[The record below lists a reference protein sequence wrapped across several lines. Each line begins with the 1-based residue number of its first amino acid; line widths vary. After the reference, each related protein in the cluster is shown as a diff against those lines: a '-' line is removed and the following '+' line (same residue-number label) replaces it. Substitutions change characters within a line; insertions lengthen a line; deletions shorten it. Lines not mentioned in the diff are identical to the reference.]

1 MFIRK
6 NFRIFAA
13 QRYLFYMKR
22 YALVTGA
29 SRGIGRAIAIE
40 LAKDGCSILLNYKS
54 NHAAAQEAKRL
65 IEQAGGEAEL
75 MPFDVSQPDAIN
87 AALDVWFASHP
98 DDYIDVLV
106 NNAGIVD
113 DEIMLA
119 MEPEQWHR
127 VIDVN
132 LNGFF
137 YCTRRV
143 IEGMVENHHGHI
155 VNISSISGQVGFPG
169 KVNYSAA
176 KAAIIGVTKTL
187 ATELALKKITVNAI
201 APGVTETEMTKH
213 CLKYMPERLR
223 DVKEIPM
230 HRFGK
235 PEEVAYLVSFLCS
248 GRADYISGQVI
259 GINGAAL

>member
-1 MFIRK
+1 
-6 NFRIFAA
+6 
-13 QRYLFYMKR
+13 MKR

-40 LAKDGCSILLNYKS
+40 LAKDGCAILLNYKS
-54 NHAAAQEAKRL
+54 NHTEAEATKQM
-65 IEQAGGEAEL
+65 IEAVGGEAEL

-87 AALDVWFASHP
+87 VALDQWFAAHP

-113 DEIMLA
+113 DEIMLL

-127 VIDVN
+127 VVDVN

-143 IEGMVENHHGHI
+143 VEGMVINHHGRI
-155 VNISSISGQVGFPG
+155 VNISSISGQTGYPG
-169 KVNYSAA
+169 KVNYAAA
-176 KAAIIGVTKTL
+176 KSALIGVTKAL
-187 ATELALKKITVNAI
+187 ATELAPKHITVNAV
-201 APGVTETEMTKH
+201 APGMIQTDMTRQATEYMH
-213 CLKYMPERLR
+213 NHLK
-223 DVKEIPM
+223 DVNAIPM
-230 HRFGK
+230 RRWGT

-248 GRADYISGQVI
+248 NRADYISGQII
-259 GINGAAL
+259 GINGAAF

>member
-1 MFIRK
+1 
-6 NFRIFAA
+6 
-13 QRYLFYMKR
+13 MKR
-22 YALVTGA
+22 YALITGA

-54 NHAAAQEAKRL
+54 NHAAAQETKRL
-65 IEQAGGEAEL
+65 IEEVGGEAEL
-75 MPFDVSQPDAIN
+75 LPFDVSQPDAIN
-87 AALDVWFASHP
+87 AALDAWFAAHP

-143 IEGMVENHHGHI
+143 IEGMVINHHGRI
-155 VNISSISGQVGFPG
+155 INISSIAAQMGFSGQAH
-169 KVNYSAA
+169 YAAA
-176 KAAIIGVTKTL
+176 KAALIGATRSLSVEVATKR
-187 ATELALKKITVNAI
+187 ITVNAV
-201 APGVTETEMTKH
+201 APGSIETDMALQCQDKDEH
-213 CLKYMPERLR
+213 LR
-223 DVKEIPM
+223 INVPM
-230 HRFGK
+230 YRFGK

-248 GRADYISGQVI
+248 NRADYISGQVI

>member
-1 MFIRK
+1 
-6 NFRIFAA
+6 
-13 QRYLFYMKR
+13 MKR

-54 NHAAAQEAKRL
+54 NHAASAEAKRL
-65 IEQAGGEAEL
+65 IEDVGGEAEL

-87 AALDVWFASHP
+87 AALDAWFAAHP

-113 DEIMLA
+113 DEIMLM

-143 IEGMVENHHGHI
+143 IERMVENHHGRI
-155 VNISSISGQVGFPG
+155 VNMSSIAANYGYKGHL
-169 KVNYSAA
+169 NYSAA
-176 KAAIIGVTKTL
+176 KAALAGATKAL
-187 ATELALKKITVNAI
+187 AAELGPKQITVNAV
-201 APGVTETEMTKH
+201 APGVIDTELWQGEADND
-213 CLKYMPERLR
+213 LIRQR
-223 DVKEIPM
+223 IPM
-230 HRFGK
+230 RRAGT
-235 PEEVAYLVSFLCS
+235 PEEVAHLVAFLIS
-248 GRADYISGQVI
+248 EKASYITGQII
-259 GINGAAL
+259 GIDGGGFA

>member
-1 MFIRK
+1 
-6 NFRIFAA
+6 
-13 QRYLFYMKR
+13 MKR
-22 YALVTGA
+22 YALVTGG

-54 NHAAAQEAKRL
+54 NHTEAEATLRM
-65 IEQAGGEAEL
+65 IEAAGGETEL

-87 AALDVWFASHP
+87 AALDKWFADHP
-98 DDYIDVLV
+98 NDYIDVLV

-113 DEIMLA
+113 NEIMLL

-143 IEGMVENHHGHI
+143 IEGMVMNHHGRI
-155 VNISSISGQVGFPG
+155 VNISSISGQHGFPG
-169 KVNYSAA
+169 KVNYAAA
-176 KAAIIGVTKTL
+176 KAALIGVTRSL
-187 ATELALKKITVNAI
+187 AVELAPKHITVNAV
-201 APGVTETEMTKH
+201 APGAILTDMTRQAVE
-213 CLKYMPERLR
+213 YMPEHLK
-223 DVKEIPM
+223 DINSIPM
-230 HRFGK
+230 RRWGT

-248 GRADYISGQVI
+248 HRADYISGQTI
-259 GINGAAL
+259 GINGAAH

>member
-1 MFIRK
+1 
-6 NFRIFAA
+6 
-13 QRYLFYMKR
+13 MKR

-40 LAKDGCSILLNYKS
+40 LPKDGCSILLNYKS
-54 NHAAAQEAKRL
+54 NQAAAEEAKRL
-65 IEQAGGEAEL
+65 IEDVGSEAEL
-75 MPFDVSQPDAIN
+75 MPFDVSQPDTIN
-87 AALDVWFASHP
+87 VALDKWFDAHP
-98 DDYIDVLV
+98 DEYIDVLV

-143 IEGMVENHHGHI
+143 IEGMVINHHGRI
-155 VNISSISGQVGFPG
+155 INISSISGQTGFPG
-169 KVNYSAA
+169 KVNYAAA
-176 KAAIIGVTKTL
+176 KSALIGVTKAL
-187 ATELALKKITVNAI
+187 ATELAPKQVTVNAV
-201 APGVTETEMTKH
+201 APGLTETDI
-213 CLKYMPERLR
+213 LKQSREYTDSKLMDINNLPMRRLC
-223 DVKEIPM
+223 
-230 HRFGK
+230 K

-248 GRADYISGQVI
+248 DKANYISGQII
-259 GINGAAL
+259 GINGGLL

>member
-1 MFIRK
+1 
-6 NFRIFAA
+6 
-13 QRYLFYMKR
+13 MKR

-65 IEQAGGEAEL
+65 IEEAGGEAEL

-87 AALDVWFASHP
+87 SALDAWFTAHP

-106 NNAGIVD
+106 NNAGIVA

-143 IEGMVENHHGHI
+143 IEGMVVNHHGRI
-155 VNISSISGQVGFPG
+155 VNISSIAGQVGFAG
-169 KVNYSAA
+169 QTHYAAA
-176 KAAIIGVTKTL
+176 KAALVGATRSL
-187 ATELALKKITVNAI
+187 AVELAPKRITVNAVT
-201 APGVTETEMTKH
+201 PGTIGTEMAQQGVEKG
-213 CLKYMPERLR
+213 EQLR
-223 DVKEIPM
+223 IDIPM
-230 HRFGK
+230 RRLGK

-248 GRADYISGQVI
+248 DRANYISGQVI
-259 GINGAAL
+259 GINGGAL

>member
-1 MFIRK
+1 
-6 NFRIFAA
+6 
-13 QRYLFYMKR
+13 MKR

-54 NHAAAQEAKRL
+54 NHAAAEEAKRL
-65 IEQAGGEAEL
+65 IEEAGGEAEL

-87 AALDVWFASHP
+87 ATLDKWFAAHP

-113 DEIMLA
+113 DEIMLM

-143 IEGMVENHHGHI
+143 IEGMVMNHHGRI
-155 VNISSISGQVGFPG
+155 INISSISGQVGNVG
-169 KVNYSAA
+169 QVNYAA
-176 KAAIIGVTKTL
+176 SKSAIIGATKTL
-187 ATELALKKITVNAI
+187 AKELAPKRITVNAV
-201 APGVTETEMTKH
+201 APGVIHSDMQREEIARGIKDLT
-213 CLKYMPERLR
+213 
-223 DVKEIPM
+223 DEIPM
-230 HRFGK
+230 RRMGN

-248 GRADYISGQVI
+248 NRTDYISGQVI

>member
-1 MFIRK
+1 
-6 NFRIFAA
+6 
-13 QRYLFYMKR
+13 MKR

-54 NHAAAQEAKRL
+54 NHAAAEEAKRL
-65 IEQAGGEAEL
+65 IEEAGGEAEL

-87 AALDVWFASHP
+87 AALDKWFAAHP

-113 DEIMLA
+113 DEIMLI

-143 IEGMVENHHGHI
+143 IEGMVENHHGRVI
-155 VNISSISGQVGFPG
+155 NISSISGQTGFPG
-169 KVNYSAA
+169 KVNYAAA
-176 KAAIIGVTKTL
+176 KSALIGVTKAL
-187 ATELALKKITVNAI
+187 ATELAPRHITVNAV
-201 APGVTETEMTKH
+201 APGVIETEMMMH
-213 CLKYMPERLR
+213 SMEYMPSYLT
-223 DVKEIPM
+223 DVNSIPM
-230 HRFGK
+230 RRLGK
-235 PEEVAYLVSFLCS
+235 TEEVAYLVSFLCS
-248 GRADYISGQVI
+248 NRADYISGQVI

>member
-1 MFIRK
+1 
-6 NFRIFAA
+6 
-13 QRYLFYMKR
+13 MKR

-54 NHAAAQEAKRL
+54 NHAAAEVAKRL
-65 IEQAGGEAEL
+65 IEEVGGEAEL
-75 MPFDVSQPDAIN
+75 MPFDVSQIDAVN
-87 AALDVWFASHP
+87 TALDTWFAAHP

-113 DEIMLA
+113 DEIMLM

-137 YCTRRV
+137 YCTRCV
-143 IEGMVENHHGHI
+143 IDGMVENHHGRV
-155 VNISSISGQVGFPG
+155 VNIASISGQAGNVGQ
-169 KVNYSAA
+169 VNYAAA
-176 KAAIIGVTKTL
+176 KSAIIGATKTL
-187 ATELALKKITVNAI
+187 AKELATKHITVNAVS
-201 APGVTETEMTKH
+201 PGAIETDMVRASEE
-213 CLKYMPERLR
+213 YMPERMR
-223 DVKEIPM
+223 NINIIPM
-230 HRFGK
+230 RRLGK

-248 GRADYISGQVI
+248 NRADYISGQVI

>member
-1 MFIRK
+1 
-6 NFRIFAA
+6 
-13 QRYLFYMKR
+13 MKR
-22 YALVTGA
+22 YALITGA

-54 NHAAAQEAKRL
+54 NHAAAEEAKRL
-65 IEQAGGEAEL
+65 IEEAGGEAEL

-87 AALDVWFASHP
+87 AALDKWFAAHP

-113 DEIMLA
+113 DEIMLM
-119 MEPEQWHR
+119 MEPVQWHR

-143 IEGMVENHHGHI
+143 IEGMVENHHGRV
-155 VNISSISGQVGFPG
+155 VNISSIAGQVGFPG

-176 KAAIIGVTKTL
+176 KSAMAGVSRALAA
-187 ATELALKKITVNAI
+187 ELAPKGITVNAV
-201 APGVTETEMTKH
+201 APGVVETEMTNNA
-213 CLKYMPERLR
+213 LPYMPERLK
-223 DVKEIPM
+223 DVTDIPM
-230 HRFGK
+230 RRFCK
-235 PEEVAYLVSFLCS
+235 PEEVAYMVSFLCS
-248 GRADYISGQVI
+248 NRADYISGQVI

>member
-1 MFIRK
+1 
-6 NFRIFAA
+6 
-13 QRYLFYMKR
+13 MKR
-22 YALVTGA
+22 YALITGA

-40 LAKDGCSILLNYKS
+40 LAKDGYAILLNYKS
-54 NHAAAQEAKRL
+54 HHTEAEATKQM
-65 IEQAGGEAEL
+65 IEAVGGEAEL

-87 AALDVWFASHP
+87 AALDNWFAAHP

-113 DEIMLA
+113 DEIILL

-143 IEGMVENHHGHI
+143 IEGMVMNHHGRI
-155 VNISSISGQVGFPG
+155 VNISSISGQTGYPG
-169 KVNYSAA
+169 KVNYAAA
-176 KAAIIGVTKTL
+176 KSALIGVTKAL
-187 ATELALKKITVNAI
+187 ATELAPKQITVNAV
-201 APGVTETEMTKH
+201 APGMILTDMARQVDE
-213 CLKYMPERLR
+213 YIPERLK
-223 DVKEIPM
+223 DINSIPM
-230 HRFGK
+230 RRLGT

-248 GRADYISGQVI
+248 NRADYISGQTI
-259 GINGAAL
+259 GINGAAF

>member
-1 MFIRK
+1 
-6 NFRIFAA
+6 
-13 QRYLFYMKR
+13 MKR

-54 NHAAAQEAKRL
+54 NHAAAEEARRL
-65 IEQAGGEAEL
+65 IEKAGGEAEL

-87 AALDVWFASHP
+87 AALDKWFTAHP
-98 DDYIDVLV
+98 DEYIDVLV

-113 DEIMLA
+113 DEIMLM

-143 IEGMVENHHGHI
+143 IEGMLMNHHGRI
-155 VNISSISGQVGFPG
+155 INIASIAAQVGFAG
-169 KVNYSAA
+169 QAHYAAA
-176 KAAIIGVTKTL
+176 KSALIGATRSL
-187 ATELALKKITVNAI
+187 AVELASKRITANAI
-201 APGVTETEMTKH
+201 SPGTIATDMILQGIEKDEQ
-213 CLKYMPERLR
+213 LR
-223 DVKEIPM
+223 IDIPM
-230 HRFGK
+230 RRLGK

-248 GRADYISGQVI
+248 NRADYISGQVI

>member
-1 MFIRK
+1 
-6 NFRIFAA
+6 
-13 QRYLFYMKR
+13 MKR

-54 NHAAAQEAKRL
+54 NQAAAEEAKRL
-65 IEQAGGEAEL
+65 IENVGGKAEL
-75 MPFDVSQPDAIN
+75 MPFDVSQPDAVN
-87 AALDVWFASHP
+87 AALDKWFAAHP
-98 DDYIDVLV
+98 DEYIDVLV

-127 VIDVN
+127 VVDVN

-143 IEGMVENHHGHI
+143 IEGMVINHHGRI
-155 VNISSISGQVGFPG
+155 INISSISGQTGFPG
-169 KVNYSAA
+169 KVNYAAA
-176 KAAIIGVTKTL
+176 KSAMIGVTKAL
-187 ATELALKKITVNAI
+187 ATELAPKQVTVNAV
-201 APGVTETEMTKH
+201 APGLTETDI
-213 CLKYMPERLR
+213 LKQSREYTDPKLMDIHNLPMRRLC
-223 DVKEIPM
+223 
-230 HRFGK
+230 K

-248 GRADYISGQVI
+248 NKANYISGQII
-259 GINGAAL
+259 GINGGLL

>member
-1 MFIRK
+1 
-6 NFRIFAA
+6 
-13 QRYLFYMKR
+13 MKR
-22 YALVTGA
+22 YALITGA

-65 IEQAGGEAEL
+65 IEEVGGEAEL
-75 MPFDVSQPDAIN
+75 MPFDVSSPDAIN
-87 AALDVWFASHP
+87 AALDAWFAAHP

-143 IEGMVENHHGHI
+143 IEGMVINHHGRV
-155 VNISSISGQVGFPG
+155 VNISSIAGQIGFAG
-169 KVNYSAA
+169 QTHYAAA
-176 KAAIIGVTKTL
+176 KAALVGATRSL
-187 ATELALKKITVNAI
+187 AVELAPKRITVNAVT
-201 APGVTETEMTKH
+201 PGTIGTEMAQQGVEKG
-213 CLKYMPERLR
+213 EQLR
-223 DVKEIPM
+223 IDIPM
-230 HRFGK
+230 RRLGK

-248 GRADYISGQVI
+248 DRANYISGQVI
-259 GINGAAL
+259 GINGGAL

>member
-1 MFIRK
+1 
-6 NFRIFAA
+6 
-13 QRYLFYMKR
+13 MKR
-22 YALVTGA
+22 YALITGA

-65 IEQAGGEAEL
+65 IEEAGGEAEL

-87 AALDVWFASHP
+87 AALDAWFAAHP
-98 DDYIDVLV
+98 NDYIDVLV

-113 DEIMLA
+113 DEIMLM

-143 IEGMVENHHGHI
+143 IEGMVENHHGRVI
-155 VNISSISGQVGFPG
+155 NISSIAAQFGFSGQTH
-169 KVNYSAA
+169 YAAA
-176 KAAIIGVTKTL
+176 KAALVG
-187 ATELALKKITVNAI
+187 ATRSLSVELAPKHITVNAV
-201 APGVTETEMTKH
+201 APGGVDTDMKKDEE
-213 CLKYMPERLR
+213 LR
-223 DVKEIPM
+223 GIKNLSREIPM
-230 HRFGK
+230 HRLGK
-235 PEEVAYLVSFLCS
+235 SEEVAYLVSFLCS
-248 GRADYISGQVI
+248 DRADYITGQTI
-259 GINGAAL
+259 GINGGVI

>member
-1 MFIRK
+1 
-6 NFRIFAA
+6 
-13 QRYLFYMKR
+13 MKR

-65 IEQAGGEAEL
+65 IEEAGSEAEL

-87 AALDVWFASHP
+87 AALDKWFDAHP
-98 DDYIDVLV
+98 DEYIDVLV

-113 DEIMLA
+113 DEIMLM

-143 IEGMVENHHGHI
+143 IEGMVENHHGRI
-155 VNISSISGQVGFPG
+155 INISSIAGQKGHPGQV
-169 KVNYSAA
+169 NYAAA
-176 KAAIIGVTKTL
+176 KAALIGATKEL
-187 ATELALKKITVNAI
+187 ATELAPKTITVNAV
-201 APGVTETEMTKH
+201 APGMIETEMAEQVAE
-213 CLKYMPERLR
+213 YMPERMR
-223 DVKEIPM
+223 DMNTIPM
-230 HRFGK
+230 RRLGK

-248 GRADYISGQVI
+248 DKANYISGQVI

>member
-1 MFIRK
+1 
-6 NFRIFAA
+6 
-13 QRYLFYMKR
+13 MKR

-54 NHAAAQEAKRL
+54 NHAAAEEAKRL
-65 IEQAGGEAEL
+65 IEEVGGEAEL
-75 MPFDVSQPDAIN
+75 LPFDVSQPDAVN
-87 AALDVWFASHP
+87 NALDIWFAAHP

-113 DEIMLA
+113 DEIMLM

-137 YCTRRV
+137 YCTRRI
-143 IEGMVENHHGHI
+143 IEGMVENHHGRVI
-155 VNISSISGQVGFPG
+155 NISSISGQAGNVGQI
-169 KVNYSAA
+169 NYAAA
-176 KAAIIGVTKTL
+176 KSAIIGATKTL
-187 ATELALKKITVNAI
+187 AKELAPKNVTVNAVS
-201 APGVTETEMTKH
+201 PGAIDTDMVRASEE
-213 CLKYMPERLR
+213 YMPEHMR
-223 DVKEIPM
+223 DISNIPM
-230 HRFGK
+230 HRLGK

-248 GRADYISGQVI
+248 NRADYISGQVI